1 MPHPRLRL
9 ALQTCCQS
17 RETCR
22 PASFVSLSFGS
33 ESLLEVYIPSHLNIG
48 YVQQGG
54 GVQNGFGVWG
64 VTIIRETQQGTLRTT
79 THSHEIQIPA
89 RRKRQ
94 SHERDG
100 TALYIPGAPAS
111 FNKASILPKST
122 KLDWSLKQG
131 FHVNSV
137 RQKAKAARTIKIS
150 ATVFTF
156 RHDFIE
162 CHTWKPDL

>member
-1 MPHPRLRL
+1 MWEHIPKRRHAKVNRAHDPETDCSCPTRVCGLLYKRVVSPEKL
-9 ALQTCCQS
+9 ADPQV
-17 RETCR
+17 
-22 PASFVSLSFGS
+22 FVSLSFGS

-122 KLDWSLKQG
+122 
-131 FHVNSV
+131 
-137 RQKAKAARTIKIS
+137 T
-150 ATVFTF
+150 
-156 RHDFIE
+156 
-162 CHTWKPDL
+162 P